1 MQKRL
6 KLLKDWAITI
16 ALILV
21 MIIVLILCF
30 G

>member
-6 KLLKDWAITI
+6 KLLRDWVITI